1 MNTINRILL
10 IKPKLL
16 LTDKDMQSQLID
28 SNGELLNEARCGY
41 IETVYMG
48 LCYHCN
54 IAPCIR
60 YKDFPDYK
68 EYNILWN
75 EYIKQRDSLR
85 ETYGDS
91 EYEDNN
97 EEVVSYI
104 DKIQYNDLYTYRRVE
119 YKGILEA
126 YKIYKKEKI
135 REILDKNTVL
145 YNDLINIIL
154 DFI

>member
-10 IKPKLL
+10 IKPYLL
-16 LTDKDMQSQLID
+16 LTDSDIRSQLLD
-28 SNGELLNEARCGY
+28 SNYDLISEAKYGY

-48 LCYHCN
+48 LCSHCN

-60 YKDFPDYK
+60 YKDFPEYR

-91 EYEDNN
+91 DDEDD
-97 EEVVSYI
+97 EELFPCVDRV
-104 DKIQYNDLYTYRRVE
+104 QYNDLFTYRRME

-126 YKIYKKEKI
+126 YKLYK
-135 REILDKNTVL
+135 REQIKDILNKNTIL